1 MARKSTSGLATPSEK
16 IAVAVDS
23 TSNPAAIQGELATDP
38 IPHIKVNNANLAE
51 IKSSLDEAVKGVSP
65 LSHLPQSSRNGTD
78 EQHLKSQS
86 FTPSLLHPTVHLS
99 LGYLSIL
106 IGMGSYV
113 WSMKMEF
120 EESKYITWFGVSSYF
135 ILQGIIWGWKR
146 WVERGEVFNGK
157 RRRMVKRV
165 SLVPF
170 PAVRLV
176 FRPQDWCI

>member
-1 MARKSTSGLATPSEK
+1 MRLLRGYVLFPTSP
-16 IAVAVDS
+16 
-23 TSNPAAIQGELATDP
+23 
-38 IPHIKVNNANLAE
+38 
-51 IKSSLDEAVKGVSP
+51 SSL
-65 LSHLPQSSRNGTD
+65 SHTQNWTD

-99 LGYLSIL
+99 LGYLSII
-106 IGMGSYV
+106 IGMGSYL

-135 ILQGIIWGWKR
+135 ILQGVIWGWKR

-165 SLVPF
+165 SLL
-170 PAVRLV
+170 PAPTDPGLSAARLAHMAFKV
-176 FRPQDWCI
+176 LSLAARLSDSGCTEGGREKRRER

>member
-1 MARKSTSGLATPSEK
+1 MSSFFQVMTIIEKSTPKRKERCT
-16 IAVAVDS
+16 
-23 TSNPAAIQGELATDP
+23 N
-38 IPHIKVNNANLAE
+38 
-51 IKSSLDEAVKGVSP
+51 
-65 LSHLPQSSRNGTD
+65 

-106 IGMGSYV
+106 IGIGSYL

-135 ILQGIIWGWKR
+135 ILQGVIWGWKR

-165 SLVPF
+165 SLVL
-170 PAVRLV
+170 AVRLV
-176 FRPQDWCI
+176 FRPQDWCIWPLGSYL